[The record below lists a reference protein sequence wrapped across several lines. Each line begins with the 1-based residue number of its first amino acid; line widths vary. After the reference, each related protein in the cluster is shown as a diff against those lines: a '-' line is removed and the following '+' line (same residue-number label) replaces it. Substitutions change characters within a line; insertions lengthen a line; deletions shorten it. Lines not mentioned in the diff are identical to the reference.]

1 MPQLCFIEFI
11 LMDREMQVYFIS
23 KIKIVSGEFPGGP
36 VVRTLLS
43 TSNADHWINMFY
55 ISNLKLCI
63 QFSD

>member
-23 KIKIVSGEFPGGP
+23 KIKIDSGEFPGGP

-43 TSNADHWINMFY
+43 TSNADH
-55 ISNLKLCI
+55 
-63 QFSD
+63 